1 MIKCGYD
8 IMIIVNER
16 EVNKMGKIGVYS
28 GKALE
33 TEEKIKGDISAYYT
47 NKVYKNTNYNI
58 YWFINQ
64 RGYLHVLRPSNVTM
78 NGKIIGYAINDY
90 MLTKDNMLDDKG
102 IVFQAD
108 TQKEI
113 ADRLEEMCNE

>member
-1 MIKCGYD
+1 M
-8 IMIIVNER
+8 
-16 EVNKMGKIGVYS
+16 IGVYNGES
-28 GKALE
+28 LK
-33 TEEKIKGDISAYYT
+33 TMEKIMDNVRSYYPNQT
-47 NKVYKNTNYNI
+47 YKNNRYNI

-78 NGKIIGYAINDY
+78 NGKIIGYAIHDY

-113 ADRLEEMCNE
+113 VDRLEVMCNE

>member
-1 MIKCGYD
+1 
-8 IMIIVNER
+8 
-16 EVNKMGKIGVYS
+16 MGKIGVYS
-28 GKALE
+28 EKALE

-78 NGKIIGYAINDY
+78 NGKIIGYAIHDY

>member
-1 MIKCGYD
+1 M
-8 IMIIVNER
+8 
-16 EVNKMGKIGVYS
+16 IGVYS
-28 GKALE
+28 GESLK
-33 TEEKIKGDISAYYT
+33 TMEKIMDNVRSYYSNQT
-47 NKVYKNTNYNI
+47 YKNNQCNI
-58 YWFINQ
+58 YWFVNSK
-64 RGYLHVLRPSNVTM
+64 GYLHVLRPSNVTM
-78 NGKIIGYAINDY
+78 NGKIIGYAIHDY

>member
-1 MIKCGYD
+1 MNIS
-8 IMIIVNER
+8 NER

-28 GKALE
+28 GKTLE
-33 TEEKIKGDISAYYT
+33 TEEKIKGDISAYCT

-58 YWFINQ
+58 YWFINSK
-64 RGYLHVLRPSNVTM
+64 GYLHVLRSSNVTM
-78 NGKIIGYAINDY
+78 NGKIIGYAIHDY

-113 ADRLEEMCNE
+113 ADRLEVMYNE

>member
-1 MIKCGYD
+1 MNIS
-8 IMIIVNER
+8 NER

-28 GKALE
+28 GKTLE

-64 RGYLHVLRPSNVTM
+64 RGYLHILSPSRVTM
-78 NGKIIGYAINDY
+78 NGKIIGYAIHDY

>member
-1 MIKCGYD
+1 M
-8 IMIIVNER
+8 
-16 EVNKMGKIGVYS
+16 IGVYS
-28 GKALE
+28 GESLK
-33 TEEKIKGDISAYYT
+33 TMEKIMDNVRSYYS
-47 NKVYKNTNYNI
+47 NKTYKNNQYNI
-58 YWFINQ
+58 YWFINSK
-64 RGYLHVLRPSNVTM
+64 GYLHILSPSRVTM
-78 NGKIIGYAINDY
+78 NGKIIGYAIHDY